1 MEQDIERARLLMRT
15 GRFDMAETL
24 LRECI
29 AQDASDP
36 EPRALLALTLA
47 NLDRYREA
55 MDEARHAIS
64 MNPEQAGLHFILAAL
79 MHDTGNYLQA
89 MSSIDEAL
97 RLNADDIRFFR
108 LKAGIHL
115 AQAQWKD
122 AIRVA
127 EQGLRIDPEN
137 VDCENTRAIALVKS
151 GQPERAAESLQNA
164 LMREPDN
171 AMSHANR
178 GWANLHL
185 RKYDEAM
192 DGFREALR
200 LQPDFEWAREGII
213 ESFRARSRLYR
224 PILAYFLW
232 MSRLPPRIKMFM
244 VLGLFILARIARTA
258 MRSDPD
264 HQIIWG
270 IVGVLYVIWL
280 FLSWTAVPMF
290 NLMLRMDK
298 VARRVLLPDEIR
310 ASNLV
315 GLCLGLAIT
324 SGIAAALTHAR
335 FLIAISVFALF
346 LLIPTAGIFSTRTRR
361 HRAILTGMT
370 VLMLISA
377 VAAVVMI
384 GSDIPE
390 FAYPIVAFGSL
401 FLLFT
406 VSANSL
412 TLRG

>member
-1 MEQDIERARLLMRT
+1 MEQGIERARLMMRT
-15 GRFDMAETL
+15 RRFDLAEAQ

-36 EPRALLALTLA
+36 EPRALMALTLA

-55 MDEARHAIS
+55 MDEARHAVS
-64 MNPEQAGLHFILAAL
+64 LNPEHPGFHFILAVVL
-79 MHDTGNYLQA
+79 HDTGNYPEA
-89 MSSIDEAL
+89 MHSIDEAL

-108 LKAGIHL
+108 LKANIHL

-127 EQGLRIDPEN
+127 EQGLRIDPED

-151 GQPERAAESLQNA
+151 GQPGRAAESLQNA

-185 RKYDEAM
+185 RKYDDAM

-232 MSRLPPRIKMFM
+232 MSRLPPRVRGLL
-244 VLGLFILARIARTA
+244 VLGLFILAKIARTA
-258 MRSDPD
+258 IRSDPD
-264 HQIIWG
+264 HQIVWG
-270 IVGVLYVIWL
+270 IVGILYVVWL

-290 NLMLRMDK
+290 NLMLRLDK
-298 VARRVLLPDEIR
+298 IARRVLLPDEIR

-346 LLIPTAGIFSTRTRR
+346 LLIPTAGIFSTRTPR

-384 GSDIPE
+384 GLDTPE
-390 FAYPIVAFGSL
+390 FAYPIAAFGSL